1 MEKLSIIVPVYN
13 VVKYIKECVDSLTNQ
28 DYNNL
33 EIIIVDDGS
42 TDGSGRLCDSLAE
55 HDSRIRVIHQH
66 NQGLSSARNTGLENA
81 SGTYI
86 AFIDS
91 DDYVAHNMFSTLI
104 RELEKTHASVAIC
117 NFVIFNKSTELPF
130 YRYGNEVIDYS
141 FETQVKYYAA
151 ALDSSCNRVFR
162 AKLIRDNNIVFEHKN
177 IVAQEDYWFQL
188 RAFSH
193 IDRIVTIKDCLYHY
207 RERGSSITK
216 SHSDGD
222 ITNRNLHFYK
232 CTEDYIRKQ
241 AHRNIERFMEYLWV
255 NLFTA
260 SINNAP
266 STKTKDLLEI
276 LDQYKKL
283 SIFKSAISENSINS
297 IYPGSGIRIFYTR
310 LTFCL
315 LRLRLNWLY
324 AILESMRLS
333 RLRSNSRTSL
343 YYE

>member
-13 VVKYIKECVDSLTNQ
+13 VVKYVKKCVDSLTNQ
-28 DYNNL
+28 NYTNL

-42 TDGSGRLCDSLAE
+42 TDGSGELCDSLAE
-55 HDSRIRVIHQH
+55 HDTRIRVIHQQ

-81 SGTYI
+81 SGAYI

-91 DDYVAHNMFSTLI
+91 DDYIDFNMFSSLI
-104 RELEKTHASVAIC
+104 KELERTQASVAIC
-117 NFVIFNKSTELPF
+117 NFMIFNKATELPS
-130 YRYGNEVIDYS
+130 YRYADEVIDYS
-141 FETQVKYYAA
+141 LESQVKYYAA

-162 AKLIRDNNIVFEHKN
+162 AKYIRDNNIVFEHKN

-222 ITNRNLHFYK
+222 ITGRNLHFYK
-232 CTEDYIRKQ
+232 CTEEYIQ
-241 AHRNIERFMEYLWV
+241 QNTHRNIERFMEYLWV
-255 NLFTA
+255 NLFTS

-266 STKTKDLLEI
+266 STKINVLLGI
-276 LDQYKKL
+276 LKQYKKI
-283 SIFKSAISENSINS
+283 SIFKSAISANSINS
-297 IYPGSGIRIFYTR
+297 IYHGSGIRNFYTR

-315 LRLRLNWLY
+315 LRLKLNLVY
-324 AILESMRLS
+324 AILESTRLG
-333 RLRSNSRTSL
+333 RLRSNSRTRL